1 MGGIVNCPSCG
12 RATSVPGLS
21 DPLWRLIQAGILG
34 AAAVAFA
41 LGFSCASP
49 LFGVWAGAGVLA
61 LGWLGTRAL

>member
-1 MGGIVNCPSCG
+1 MNCPGCG

-41 LGFSCASP
+41 LGSTCASP
-49 LFGVWAGAGVLA
+49 LAGISAGAVVLA